1 MKVKSTTKL
10 DNGLTRHLYED
21 GSYVDYQEHEPPVL
35 PSASE
40 IAKIEGRQWRD
51 GQLGSSDWIVPLTDH
66 PQHSAYITYRKALR
80 DWPSTSDFPDKKPTL
95 GS

>member
-21 GSYVDYQEHEPPVL
+21 GSYVDFEPHDPPVL

-40 IAKIEGRQWRD
+40 ILKIEGRQWRD
-51 GQLGSSDWIVPLTDH
+51 GQLGSSDWIIPLTDH
-66 PQHSAYITYRKALR
+66 PHHAAYITYRKALR
-80 DWPSTSDFPDKKPTL
+80 DWPSTANFPDTKPTL
-95 GS
+95 G

>member
-40 IAKIEGRQWRD
+40 ILKIEGRQWRD

-80 DWPSTSDFPDKKPTL
+80 DSPSTSDFPDKKPTL